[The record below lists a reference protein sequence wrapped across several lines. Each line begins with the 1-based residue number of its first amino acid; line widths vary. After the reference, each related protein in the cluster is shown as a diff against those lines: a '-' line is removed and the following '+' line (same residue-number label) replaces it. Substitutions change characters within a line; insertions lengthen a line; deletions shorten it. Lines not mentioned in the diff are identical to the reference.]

1 VAMSKRTGMT
11 VIKMTEDIYIS
22 LRFDLKTLLAHGF
35 QSLVLHSL
43 GSKVRVRVLHPE
55 QILRG
60 DVGIGPNFPQSVY
73 MAHQSNTS

>member
-1 VAMSKRTGMT
+1 MLGSK
-11 VIKMTEDIYIS
+11 VSLLAFSDISFY
-22 LRFDLKTLLAHGF
+22 LRFDLDTLSAPGF

-43 GSKVRVRVLHPE
+43 GSKVRVRVIHPE
-55 QILRG
+55 QIFGG

>member
-1 VAMSKRTGMT
+1 MAMSKRTGMT
-11 VIKMTEDIYIS
+11 VSKVTEDIYIS
-22 LRFDLKTLLAHGF
+22 LRFDLETLLAHVF

-43 GSKVRVRVLHPE
+43 GSKVRVRVLYPE
-55 QILRG
+55 QILRV

>member
-1 VAMSKRTGMT
+1 MSKRTGMT
-11 VIKMTEDIYIS
+11 VSKVTEDIYIS
-22 LRFDLKTLLAHGF
+22 LRFDLETLLAHGF
-35 QSLVLHSL
+35 QFLVLHSL

-60 DVGIGPNFPQSVY
+60 NVGIGPNFSQSVN

>member
-1 VAMSKRTGMT
+1 MATSELTGMT
-11 VIKMTEDIYIS
+11 VSQVTEDISFS
-22 LRFDLKTLLAHGF
+22 LRFDLETLSAPGF
-35 QSLVLHSL
+35 QSLVPHSL

-60 DVGIGPNFPQSVY
+60 NVGIGPNFSQSVN

>member
-11 VIKMTEDIYIS
+11 VSKVTEDIYIS
-22 LRFDLKTLLAHGF
+22 LRFDLETLLARGF

>member
-1 VAMSKRTGMT
+1 MLGSK
-11 VIKMTEDIYIS
+11 VSSLAFLDVFFS
-22 LRFDLKTLLAHGF
+22 LRFDLETLLALGF

-60 DVGIGPNFPQSVY
+60 DVGIGPNFLQSVH

>member
-1 VAMSKRTGMT
+1 MLGSK
-11 VIKMTEDIYIS
+11 VSLLAFLDISFS
-22 LRFDLKTLLAHGF
+22 LRFDLETLSTPGF

-43 GSKVRVRVLHPE
+43 GSKVCVRVVHPE

-60 DVGIGPNFPQSVY
+60 DVGIGPNFPQSIH